1 MYASVPRARESE
13 RRQRRERER
22 KRTATE
28 IATDRQRER
37 VHALKTDKETHMDIG
52 TEPERAREM
61 NGPTEIP
68 ERQRECGQECTDRHE
83 RRHFHTPI

>member
-13 RRQRRERER
+13 RRQRREKEKENSHRDS
-22 KRTATE
+22 
-28 IATDRQRER
+28 DRQTER

-83 RRHFHTPI
+83 RRYFHTPI